1 MYYVNEDVGKW
12 ALING
17 YTNWYKPLCKK
28 FEKINQ
34 IWKFYIS
41 CYSYL
46 LPFNRVSLNLVAYP
60 FTIILLG

>member
-17 YTNWYKPLCKK
+17 DENWYKPLCKK

-34 IWKFYIS
+34 IWNFT
-41 CYSYL
+41 
-46 LPFNRVSLNLVAYP
+46 YP
-60 FTIILLG
+60 VIVIYYRLTEYP

>member
-28 FEKINQ
+28 FEKI
-34 IWKFYIS
+34 IKFEI
-41 CYSYL
+41 L
-46 LPFNRVSLNLVAYP
+46 H
-60 FTIILLG
+60 ILLQLSITV